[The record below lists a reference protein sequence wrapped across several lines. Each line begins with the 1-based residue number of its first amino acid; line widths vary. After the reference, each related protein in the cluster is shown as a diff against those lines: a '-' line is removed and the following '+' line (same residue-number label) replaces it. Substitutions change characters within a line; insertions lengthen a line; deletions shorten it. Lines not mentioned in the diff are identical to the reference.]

1 MRPLWRVCEVLE
13 TELRMGVIKTQA
25 EISSIRQAC
34 RIAQAVLEE
43 AGAWLKPGVTTLEVD
58 EFAAERI
65 REHGAKSAFLGY
77 RKFPRHTCISVNEE
91 VVHGIAGPRRLQFG
105 DLVSVDVGVLFRG
118 FVGDTAA
125 TFAVG
130 GCDAAGQRLMDVTRE
145 SLMRGIE
152 AARGGNRVRDI
163 SAAVQ
168 GFVEAAGFSVVRE
181 FVGHGVGR
189 TVHEEPQVPNFVES
203 ERTSPRLRPG
213 MTIAI
218 EPMVNAG
225 RRDVR
230 VLNDDWTVVT
240 ADGKLSA
247 HFEHTV
253 LITDGVPEIL
263 TCREKTP

>member
-1 MRPLWRVCEVLE
+1 
-13 TELRMGVIKTQA
+13 MGVIKTQA
-25 EISSIRQAC
+25 EVAAIRQAS
-34 RIAQAVLEE
+34 RIAQTVLERT
-43 AGAWLKPGVTTLEVD
+43 GAWLKPGVTTLEVD
-58 EFAAERI
+58 EFAGHQI
-65 REHGAKSAFLGY
+65 REHGARSAFLGY
-77 RKFPRHTCISVNEE
+77 RSFPRNTCISVNEE

-105 DLVSVDVGVLFRG
+105 DLVSVDVGVLYRG
-118 FVGDTAA
+118 FIGDTAA
-125 TFAVG
+125 TFPVG
-130 GCDAAGQRLMDVTRE
+130 GCEPGGQRLMDVTR
-145 SLMRGIE
+145 SALARGID

-168 GFVEAAGFSVVRE
+168 EFVEAAGFSVVRE

-189 TVHEEPQVPNFVES
+189 SVHEEPQVPNFVES
-203 ERTSPRLRPG
+203 GGSSPRLRPG

-230 VLNDDWTVVT
+230 VLNDGWTVVT

-253 LITDGVPEIL
+253 LITDGAAEIL
-263 TCREKTP
+263 TCHERTP

>member
-1 MRPLWRVCEVLE
+1 
-13 TELRMGVIKTQA
+13 MGLIKTQPEVA
-25 EISSIRQAC
+25 AIRQAC

-43 AGAWLKPGVTTLEVD
+43 TGAWLKPGVTTLEVD
-58 EFAAERI
+58 EYAAERI
-65 REHGAKSAFLGY
+65 AAHGARSAFLGY
-77 RKFPRHTCISVNEE
+77 RSFPRHTCISVNEE
-91 VVHGIAGPRRLQFG
+91 VVHGIGGDRRLQFG
-105 DLVSVDVGVLFRG
+105 DLVSVDVGVVHRG
-118 FVGDTAA
+118 FIGDTAA

-130 GCDAAGQRLMDVTRE
+130 GCDPMGQRLMDVTRE
-145 SLMRGIE
+145 SLARGIA

-163 SAAVQ
+163 SEAIQ
-168 GFVEAAGFSVVRE
+168 RFVEEAGFSVVRE

-189 TVHEEPQVPNFVES
+189 SVHEEPQVPNFVES
-203 ERTSPRLRPG
+203 GRSSPRLRPG

-230 VLNDDWTVVT
+230 VLNDGWTVVT

-253 LITDGVPEIL
+253 LITDGAPEIL
-263 TCREKTP
+263 TCRERMP